1 MATNNDAYKQL
12 AHWLQRIVAS
22 SAGEAAAF
30 EAEDDNALPNSEP
43 RGYHPGYYR
52 QLPDL
57 AMALLR
63 HPGDPHALLP
73 YTALLYHLAGCPDC
87 REAYLDLYRALRP
100 TLETDHSLPPL
111 DYGMRSLSAISAEAQ
126 AHLCQ
131 SLISQSE
138 AVLRQARRDSTDGSD
153 QARALLQLAMR
164 FSAHI
169 IQPGMRG
176 VALADLVRVAT
187 LFDGPHSP
195 GEETPAA
202 HSYTPL
208 VGAAGPRGGAHVA
221 RRGVAAVRSQP
232 APSDTPA
239 IYLQAHHLEGS
250 ITQQGETLELHL
262 HDLDA
267 TLRGRSLL
275 IAIPLGGLLEPVRW
289 RGGNPRAIRALVPVA
304 ADGSLDTPLGTTD
317 LRLADPEERNL
328 LEAMFRLIEVRPAE

>member
-22 SAGEAAAF
+22 STGGAAAF
-30 EAEDDNALPNSEP
+30 EAEDDNALPDGEP
-43 RGYHPGYYR
+43 RGFHPGYYR
-52 QLPDL
+52 QLPAL
-57 AMALLR
+57 AMTLLR
-63 HPGDPHALLP
+63 HPGDSHALLP
-73 YTALLYHLAGCPDC
+73 YTALLYHLASCPDC

-100 TLETDHSLPPL
+100 TLETDHRLPPME
-111 DYGMRSLSAISAEAQ
+111 YGVRSLSAMPAESLV
-126 AHLCQ
+126 HLCQ
-131 SLISQSE
+131 SLISQAK
-138 AVLRQARRDSTDGSD
+138 AVLRQARHDNTDGAD

-176 VALADLVRVAT
+176 AALADLVRVAT

-195 GEETPAA
+195 GEEPPAA

-208 VGAAGPRGGAHVA
+208 VGAAGPRHGTRVV
-221 RRGVAAVRSQP
+221 RGAAVRSQP

-267 TLRGRSLL
+267 TLRGRYLL

-289 RGGNPRAIRALVPVA
+289 RGGNPKAIRALVPVA
-304 ADGSLDTPLGTTD
+304 ADGSLHTPLGTTD
-317 LRLADPEERNL
+317 LRLSDPEERNL